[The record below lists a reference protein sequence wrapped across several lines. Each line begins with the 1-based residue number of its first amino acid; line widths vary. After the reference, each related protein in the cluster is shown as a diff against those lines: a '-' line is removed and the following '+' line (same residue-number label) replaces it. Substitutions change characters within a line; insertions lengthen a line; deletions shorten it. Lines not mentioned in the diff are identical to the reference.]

1 MASIKFEVLSN
12 SQTAPIYLRLSVKR
26 NVTPRAKT
34 GLYIDS
40 KEWSRET
47 KLPKQTK
54 SVNKNLTT
62 DLLKLKVF
70 ILEKL
75 NKSIIE
81 NNNINKLWLEHKIDV
96 FFKRVDESK
105 NEVLVVKWIKHII
118 ENSHTMPNQKKQK
131 GLSKNRIKSY
141 KSLLVRFQKYQEYN
155 RGKNFNIIDIDKK
168 FFSNFEK
175 WLLTDEKYSAS
186 TSTKFLTDLQKV
198 VRVASNEIEI
208 SKDFNSVKFQ
218 KVETYDD
225 DMDVIT
231 LTENEIERIHNVDL
245 QKEALINA
253 RKWLILSIYT
263 GQRGTTL
270 VERINQKNFHSSGNE
285 YKIELKQIKGN
296 KKIYIPVL
304 PPVKKIFEEGLPY
317 KISTQKLNQYIKTIC
332 KLAEI
337 NEMVMGNKRNKETN
351 RNEKKL
357 RPKYK
362 YISTHTGR
370 RTFATIHYNKI
381 PTPIIMRVTGH
392 KKESTFLQYINQN
405 NDDHLDTFINY
416 YKTKELK
423 QRKEPILKVVN
434 DKF

>member
-141 KSLLVRFQKYQEYN
+141 KSLLVRFQKYQEYKK
-155 RGKNFNIIDIDKK
+155 GKNYNIIDIDKK
-168 FFSNFEK
+168 FFSNFET
-175 WLLTDEKYSAS
+175 WLLTKEKYSAS

-208 SKDFNSVKFQ
+208 SKDFNSIKFQ

-231 LTENEIERIHNVDL
+231 LTENEIERIHNLDL

-253 RKWLILSIYT
+253 RKWLILSIFT

-270 VERINQKNFHSSGNE
+270 VERINQKNFHPFGNE

-296 KKIYIPVL
+296 KKVYIPVL

-405 NDDHLDTFINY
+405 NDDHLDTFIDY

-434 DKF
+434 D

>member
-175 WLLTDEKYSAS
+175 WLLTNEKYSAS

-208 SKDFNSVKFQ
+208 SKDFNSIKFQ

-231 LTENEIERIHNVDL
+231 LTENEIERIHNLDL

-253 RKWLILSIYT
+253 RKWLILSIFT

-270 VERINQKNFHSSGNE
+270 VERINQKNFHPFGNE

-296 KKIYIPVL
+296 KKVYIPVL

-357 RPKYK
+357 RPKYE

-381 PTPIIMRVTGH
+381 HTPIIMRVTGH

-405 NDDHLDTFINY
+405 NDDHIDTFIDY

>member
-175 WLLTDEKYSAS
+175 WLLTNEKYSAS

-208 SKDFNSVKFQ
+208 SKDFNSIKFQ

-231 LTENEIERIHNVDL
+231 LTENEIERIHNLDL

-253 RKWLILSIYT
+253 RKWLILSIFT

-270 VERINQKNFHSSGNE
+270 VERINQKNFHPFGNE

-296 KKIYIPVL
+296 KKVYIPVL

-357 RPKYK
+357 RPKYE

-381 PTPIIMRVTGH
+381 HTPIIMRVTGH

-405 NDDHLDTFINY
+405 NDDHIDTFIDY

-434 DKF
+434 D

>member
-1 MASIKFEVLSN
+1 M
-12 SQTAPIYLRLSVKR
+12 
-26 NVTPRAKT
+26 
-34 GLYIDS
+34 
-40 KEWSRET
+40 
-47 KLPKQTK
+47 
-54 SVNKNLTT
+54 
-62 DLLKLKVF
+62 
-70 ILEKL
+70 
-75 NKSIIE
+75 
-81 NNNINKLWLEHKIDV
+81 
-96 FFKRVDESK
+96 
-105 NEVLVVKWIKHII
+105 
-118 ENSHTMPNQKKQK
+118 
-131 GLSKNRIKSY
+131 
-141 KSLLVRFQKYQEYN
+141 
-155 RGKNFNIIDIDKK
+155 
-168 FFSNFEK
+168 
-175 WLLTDEKYSAS
+175 
-186 TSTKFLTDLQKV
+186 TDLQKV

>member
-141 KSLLVRFQKYQEYN
+141 KSLLVKFQKYQEYN

-175 WLLTDEKYSAS
+175 WLLTNEKYSAS

-296 KKIYIPVL
+296 KKVYIPVL

-405 NDDHLDTFINY
+405 NDDHLDTFIDY

-434 DKF
+434 D

>member
-1 MASIKFEVLSN
+1 M
-12 SQTAPIYLRLSVKR
+12 
-26 NVTPRAKT
+26 
-34 GLYIDS
+34 
-40 KEWSRET
+40 
-47 KLPKQTK
+47 
-54 SVNKNLTT
+54 
-62 DLLKLKVF
+62 
-70 ILEKL
+70 
-75 NKSIIE
+75 
-81 NNNINKLWLEHKIDV
+81 EHKIDV

-141 KSLLVRFQKYQEYN
+141 KSLLVKFQKYQEYN
-155 RGKNFNIIDIDKK
+155 RGKNYNIIDIDKK
-168 FFSNFEK
+168 FFSNFET
-175 WLLTDEKYSAS
+175 WLLTNEKYSAS

-208 SKDFNSVKFQ
+208 SKDFNSIKFQ

-231 LTENEIERIHNVDL
+231 LNENEIERIHNLDL

-253 RKWLILSIYT
+253 RKWLILSIFT

-270 VERINQKNFHSSGNE
+270 VERINQKNFHSYGNE

-296 KKIYIPVL
+296 KKVYIPVL

-357 RPKYK
+357 RPKYE

-381 PTPIIMRVTGH
+381 PTPILC
-392 KKESTFLQYINQN
+392 E
-405 NDDHLDTFINY
+405 
-416 YKTKELK
+416 
-423 QRKEPILKVVN
+423 
-434 DKF
+434 

>member
-168 FFSNFEK
+168 FFSNFENG
-175 WLLTDEKYSAS
+175 Y
-186 TSTKFLTDLQKV
+186 
-198 VRVASNEIEI
+198 
-208 SKDFNSVKFQ
+208 
-218 KVETYDD
+218 
-225 DMDVIT
+225 
-231 LTENEIERIHNVDL
+231 
-245 QKEALINA
+245 
-253 RKWLILSIYT
+253 
-263 GQRGTTL
+263 
-270 VERINQKNFHSSGNE
+270 
-285 YKIELKQIKGN
+285 
-296 KKIYIPVL
+296 
-304 PPVKKIFEEGLPY
+304 
-317 KISTQKLNQYIKTIC
+317 
-332 KLAEI
+332 
-337 NEMVMGNKRNKETN
+337 
-351 RNEKKL
+351 
-357 RPKYK
+357 
-362 YISTHTGR
+362 
-370 RTFATIHYNKI
+370 
-381 PTPIIMRVTGH
+381 
-392 KKESTFLQYINQN
+392 
-405 NDDHLDTFINY
+405 
-416 YKTKELK
+416 
-423 QRKEPILKVVN
+423 
-434 DKF
+434 

>member
-141 KSLLVRFQKYQEYN
+141 KSLLVRFQKYQEYKK
-155 RGKNFNIIDIDKK
+155 GKNYNIIDIDKK
-168 FFSNFEK
+168 FFLNFET
-175 WLLTDEKYSAS
+175 WLLTIEKYSAS

-208 SKDFNSVKFQ
+208 SKDFNSIKFQ

-231 LTENEIERIHNVDL
+231 LTENEIERIHNLDL

-253 RKWLILSIYT
+253 RKWLILSIFT

-270 VERINQKNFHSSGNE
+270 VERINQKNFHPFGNE

-296 KKIYIPVL
+296 KKVYIPVL

-405 NDDHLDTFINY
+405 NDDHLDTFIDY

-434 DKF
+434 D

>member
-141 KSLLVRFQKYQEYN
+141 KSLLVRFQKYQEYKK
-155 RGKNFNIIDIDKK
+155 GKNYNIIDIDKK
-168 FFSNFEK
+168 FFLNFET
-175 WLLTDEKYSAS
+175 WLLTIEKYSAS

-208 SKDFNSVKFQ
+208 SKDFNSIKFQ

-231 LTENEIERIHNVDL
+231 LTENEIERIHNLDL

-253 RKWLILSIYT
+253 RKWLILSIFT

-270 VERINQKNFHSSGNE
+270 VERINQKNFHPFGNE

-296 KKIYIPVL
+296 KKVYIPVL

-357 RPKYK
+357 RPKFE

-405 NDDHLDTFINY
+405 NDDHLDTFIDY

-434 DKF
+434 D

>member
-1 MASIKFEVLSN
+1 
-12 SQTAPIYLRLSVKR
+12 
-26 NVTPRAKT
+26 
-34 GLYIDS
+34 
-40 KEWSRET
+40 
-47 KLPKQTK
+47 
-54 SVNKNLTT
+54 
-62 DLLKLKVF
+62 
-70 ILEKL
+70 
-75 NKSIIE
+75 
-81 NNNINKLWLEHKIDV
+81 
-96 FFKRVDESK
+96 
-105 NEVLVVKWIKHII
+105 
-118 ENSHTMPNQKKQK
+118 
-131 GLSKNRIKSY
+131 
-141 KSLLVRFQKYQEYN
+141 
-155 RGKNFNIIDIDKK
+155 
-168 FFSNFEK
+168 
-175 WLLTDEKYSAS
+175 
-186 TSTKFLTDLQKV
+186 
-198 VRVASNEIEI
+198 
-208 SKDFNSVKFQ
+208 
-218 KVETYDD
+218 
-225 DMDVIT
+225 MDVIT
-231 LTENEIERIHNVDL
+231 LTENEIERIHNLDL

-253 RKWLILSIYT
+253 RKWLILSIFT

-270 VERINQKNFHSSGNE
+270 VERINQKNFHPFGNE

-296 KKIYIPVL
+296 KKVYIPVL

-357 RPKYK
+357 RPKYE

-381 PTPIIMRVTGH
+381 HTPIIMRVTGH

-405 NDDHLDTFINY
+405 NDDHIDTFIDY

>member
-141 KSLLVRFQKYQEYN
+141 KSLLVKFQKYQEYN

-175 WLLTDEKYSAS
+175 WLLTNEKYSAS

-208 SKDFNSVKFQ
+208 SKDFNSIKFQ

-231 LTENEIERIHNVDL
+231 LNENEIERIHNLDL
-245 QKEALINA
+245 QNEALINA
-253 RKWLILSIYT
+253 RKWLILSIFT

-270 VERINQKNFHSSGNE
+270 VERINQKNFHSYGNE

-296 KKIYIPVL
+296 KKVYIPVL
-304 PPVKKIFEEGLPY
+304 PPVKKIFKEGLPY

-357 RPKYK
+357 RPKYE

-370 RTFATIHYNKI
+370 RTFATLHYRI
-381 PTPIIMRVTGH
+381 IETPDIMRVTGH

-405 NDDHLDTFINY
+405 NDDHLDTFIDY

-423 QRKEPILKVVN
+423 QKKQSILKIVN
-434 DKF
+434 D

>member
-175 WLLTDEKYSAS
+175 WLLTNEKYSAS

-208 SKDFNSVKFQ
+208 SKDFNSIKFQ

-231 LTENEIERIHNVDL
+231 LTENEIERIHNLDL

-253 RKWLILSIYT
+253 RKWLILSIFT

-270 VERINQKNFHSSGNE
+270 VERINQKNFHPFGNE

-296 KKIYIPVL
+296 KKVYIPVL

-357 RPKYK
+357 RPKYE

-370 RTFATIHYNKI
+370 KTFATIHYNKI
-381 PTPIIMRVTGH
+381 HTPIIMRVTGH

-405 NDDHLDTFINY
+405 NDDHIDTFIDY

>member
-1 MASIKFEVLSN
+1 MASIKFEVLGN
-12 SQTAPIYLRLSVKR
+12 SQTTPIYLRLSLKR

-34 GLYIDS
+34 GLFIDS
-40 KEWSRET
+40 KEWSRDT

-54 SVNKNLTT
+54 SLNKNLTT
-62 DLLKLKVF
+62 DLLKLQIF
-70 ILEKL
+70 ISEKL

-81 NNNINKLWLEHKIDV
+81 NETINKLWLEHKIDV

-105 NEVLVVKWIKHII
+105 NKVLVVDWIKYVI
-118 ENSHTMPNQKKQK
+118 ENAHIMPNQKKQK

-141 KSLLVRFQKYQEYN
+141 KGLLKKFLEYQKHKK
-155 RGKNFNIIDIDKK
+155 GKNYNIIDIDKK
-168 FFSNFEK
+168 FFTSLEL
-175 WLLTDEKYSAS
+175 WLMTEQKYSAS

-198 VRVASNEIEI
+198 VRVASNEIEV
-208 SKDFNSVKFQ
+208 SKDFNSIKFQ
-218 KVETYDD
+218 KVETYDH

-231 LTENEIERIHNVDL
+231 LTENEIERIHKLNLKKD
-245 QKEALINA
+245 ALINA

-263 GQRGTTL
+263 GQRGNTL
-270 VERINQKNFHSSGNE
+270 VERINQKNFHSFGNE

-296 KKIYIPVL
+296 KKVYIPVL
-304 PPVKKIFEEGLPY
+304 PPVKKIFKEGLPY

-357 RPKYK
+357 RPKYE

-370 RTFATIHYNKI
+370 RTFATLHYRI
-381 PTPIIMRVTGH
+381 IDTPDIMRVTGH

-405 NDDHLDTFINY
+405 NDDHLDTFIDY
-416 YKTKELK
+416 YKTKQIK
-423 QRKEPILKVVN
+423 QRKVPILKVVN
-434 DKF
+434 D

>member
-175 WLLTDEKYSAS
+175 WLLTNEKYSAS

-208 SKDFNSVKFQ
+208 SKDFNSIKFQ

-231 LTENEIERIHNVDL
+231 LTENEIERIHNLDL

-253 RKWLILSIYT
+253 RKWLILSIFT

-270 VERINQKNFHSSGNE
+270 VERINQKNFHPFGNE

-296 KKIYIPVL
+296 KKVYIPVL

-357 RPKYK
+357 RPKYE

-405 NDDHLDTFINY
+405 NDDHIDTFIDY

>member
-12 SQTAPIYLRLSVKR
+12 SKIAPIYLRLSVKR
-26 NVTPRAKT
+26 NVTPRSKT

-40 KEWSRET
+40 KDWSKET

-70 ILEKL
+70 ILDKL
-75 NKSIIE
+75 NKAIIK
-81 NNNINKLWLEHKIDV
+81 NDTINKLWLEHNIDV

-105 NEVLVVKWIKHII
+105 NKVLVTSWIKYII

-141 KSLLVRFQKYQEYN
+141 KSLLVKFQKYQEFN
-155 RGKNFNIIDIDKK
+155 KGKNYNIIDIDKK
-168 FFSNFEK
+168 FFSNFET
-175 WLLTDEKYSAS
+175 WLLTKEKYSAS

-218 KVETYDD
+218 KVQTYDD

-231 LTENEIERIHNVDL
+231 LTENEIERIHNLDL

-253 RKWLILSIYT
+253 RKWLILSIFT

-270 VERINQKNFHSSGNE
+270 VERINQKNFHPFGNE

-296 KKIYIPVL
+296 KKVYIPVL

-337 NEMVMGNKRNKETN
+337 NEMVMGNKRNKETK

-357 RPKYK
+357 RPKYE

-405 NDDHLDTFINY
+405 NDDHLDTFIDY

-423 QRKEPILKVVN
+423 QKKEPVLSIVN
-434 DKF
+434 LSS

>member
-141 KSLLVRFQKYQEYN
+141 KSLLVRFQKYQEYKK
-155 RGKNFNIIDIDKK
+155 GKNYNIIDIDKK
-168 FFSNFEK
+168 FFLNFET
-175 WLLTDEKYSAS
+175 WLLTIEKYSAS

-208 SKDFNSVKFQ
+208 SKDFNSIKFQ

-231 LTENEIERIHNVDL
+231 LTENEIERIHNLDL

-253 RKWLILSIYT
+253 RKWLILSIFT

-270 VERINQKNFHSSGNE
+270 VERINQKNFHPFGNE

-296 KKIYIPVL
+296 KKVYIPVL

-405 NDDHLDTFINY
+405 NDDHLDTFIDY

-423 QRKEPILKVVN
+423 QKKEPVLSIVN
-434 DKF
+434 LSS

>member
-141 KSLLVRFQKYQEYN
+141 KSLLVRFQKYQEYKK
-155 RGKNFNIIDIDKK
+155 GKNYNIIDIDKK
-168 FFSNFEK
+168 FFLNFET
-175 WLLTDEKYSAS
+175 WLLTIEKYSAS

-208 SKDFNSVKFQ
+208 SKDFNSIKFQ

-231 LTENEIERIHNVDL
+231 LTENEIERIHNLDL

-253 RKWLILSIYT
+253 RKWLILSIFT

-270 VERINQKNFHSSGNE
+270 VERINQKNFHPFGNE

-296 KKIYIPVL
+296 KKVYIPVL

-405 NDDHLDTFINY
+405 NDDHLDTFIDY